1 MAALRL
7 EGITKSYGDAGPVV
21 RDLSLSIG
29 SGEFVTLLGPSGC
42 GKSTTL
48 KIVAGLV
55 APDRGRV
62 ALGGRDVTALPASAR
77 GVGMVFQN
85 LALFPH
91 LTAAENVAFGLRM
104 RGLPRPEIRRRVDA
118 ALELVRMQGFE
129 ERLPAQ
135 LSGGQQ
141 QRVALAR
148 ACAIEPT
155 VLLLDE
161 PLGALDRKLRE
172 EMQVEIRALT
182 RRLGVTALFVTHDQ
196 EEALVLSD
204 RVAVMNHGVVEQLD
218 RPQAVFRRPATAF
231 VAGFM
236 GVANLFPARVAAEDP
251 AALALEGA
259 EGLRLRCGRR
269 GTPGAAVMV
278 GLRPED
284 ALLAGAGATAPDGN
298 AFAATVLGVV
308 YPGAMVT
315 LALRPEAAPG
325 LTLTARVAAAG
336 HGGLGREPAPGEP
349 LQVGWRPSDVLVYSG
364 G

>member
-1 MAALRL
+1 
-7 EGITKSYGDAGPVV
+7 
-21 RDLSLSIG
+21 
-29 SGEFVTLLGPSGC
+29 
-42 GKSTTL
+42 
-48 KIVAGLV
+48 
-55 APDRGRV
+55 
-62 ALGGRDVTALPASAR
+62 
-77 GVGMVFQN
+77 MVFQN

-118 ALELVRMQGFE
+118 ALELVRMEGFE
-129 ERLPAQ
+129 ERVPAH

-148 ACAIEPT
+148 ACVIEPA

-204 RVAVMNHGVVEQLD
+204 RVAVMNLGVVEQLD

-236 GVANLFPARVAAEDP
+236 GVANLLPARVAADEP
-251 AALALEGA
+251 IVATLEGA
-259 EGLRLRCGRR
+259 PGLRLRSEFR
-269 GTPGAAVMV
+269 GAPGAAVTL

-284 ALLAGAGATAPDGN
+284 ALLASADAPAPDGN
-298 AFAATVLGVV
+298 AFAATVVGVV
-308 YPGAMVT
+308 YQGAMVT
-315 LALRPEAAPG
+315 LTLRPEVAPEVA
-325 LTLTARVAAAG
+325 LTARVPAAG
-336 HGGLGREPAPGEP
+336 HGGLGREPASGEP
-349 LQVGWRPSDVLVYSG
+349 LQVGWRPSDVLVYPRN
-364 G
+364 

>member
-7 EGITKSYGDAGPVV
+7 EGITKSYGGAGPVV
-21 RDLSLSIG
+21 RDLSLSVG

-62 ALGGRDVTALPASAR
+62 ALGGRDVTVLPASAR
-77 GVGMVFQN
+77 GVGIVFQN

-91 LTAAENVAFGLRM
+91 MTAAENVAFGLRM

-129 ERLPAQ
+129 ERVPAQ

-148 ACAIEPT
+148 ACAIEPA

-236 GVANLFPARVAAEDP
+236 GVANLFPARVSAEDP
-251 AALALEGA
+251 AALGLEGA
-259 EGLRLRCGRR
+259 EGLRLRCERR
-269 GTPGAAVMV
+269 GTPGAAVVV

-284 ALLAGAGATAPDGN
+284 ALLAGAGAPAPDGN
-298 AFAATVLGVV
+298 AFVATVLGVV
-308 YPGAMVT
+308 YQGAMVT
-315 LALRPEAAPG
+315 LTLRPEAASG
-325 LTLTARVAAAG
+325 LVLTARVAAAG

-349 LQVGWRPSDVLVYSG
+349 LQVGWRPSDVLVYPG

>member
-1 MAALRL
+1 LTELRL
-7 EGITKSYGDAGPVV
+7 ERITKSYGGAGAVV

-104 RGLPRPEIRRRVDA
+104 RGLPRPEIRRRVHA
-118 ALELVRMQGFE
+118 ALELVRMQGFD
-129 ERLPAQ
+129 ERVPAQ

-148 ACAIEPT
+148 ACAIEPA

-204 RVAVMNHGVVEQLD
+204 RVAVMNLGVVEQLD
-218 RPQAVFRRPATAF
+218 RPQAVFRRPTTAF

-236 GVANLFPARVAAEDP
+236 GVANLFLARVAADDP
-251 AALALEGA
+251 GVVAPEGA

-269 GTPGAAVMV
+269 GTPGAAVTV

-284 ALLAGAGATAPDGN
+284 AVLAGAGAPAPDGN

-308 YPGAMVT
+308 YQGAMVT
-315 LALRPEAAPG
+315 LTLRPVAAPG
-325 LTLTARVAAAG
+325 LALTARVAAAG
-336 HGGLGREPAPGEP
+336 HGGLGREPGPGEP
-349 LQVGWRPSDVLVYSG
+349 LQVGWRPSDVLVYPSG
-364 G
+364 